1 MTDAGEALTKIVR
14 ETESNLKLPKG
25 ALRDIYE
32 SELMELHKDVRTSFI
47 EKTLRQMVMEKF
59 EEYNEN

>member
-1 MTDAGEALTKIVR
+1 MTDAGEALIKIVR
-14 ETESNLKLPKG
+14 EIESNLKLPKG